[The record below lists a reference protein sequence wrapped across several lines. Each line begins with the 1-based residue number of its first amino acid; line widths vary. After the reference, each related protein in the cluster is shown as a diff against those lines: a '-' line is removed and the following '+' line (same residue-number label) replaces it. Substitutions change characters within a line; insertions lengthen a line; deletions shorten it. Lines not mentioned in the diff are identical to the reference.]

1 MVRAQ
6 CANALDAIW
15 PGYVKPAARAY
26 RFVLIDDLAVVR
38 HCIGSL
44 ISFESDLMMVGDS
57 GDLDAGI
64 ELVRRVKPDLVIC
77 DLNLPQC
84 PGVTA
89 VRRLCSKFHDAH
101 VLVLAAACDSLQSM
115 RESFAAGA
123 IGYVRKDATRADLVW
138 NLRCAAAGERVVC
151 LGTMEILE
159 RIWLVGSSAKT
170 SHRETLSLDEEVI
183 LRLIA
188 LGVPTRQ
195 IAADLHRGMRAV
207 GKQRMQL
214 MRRLNLR
221 SIAAVTQFAVA
232 LNLVSLGE
240 IGEHS
245 PRNGTYAG

>member
-1 MVRAQ
+1 MVHAQ
-6 CANALDAIW
+6 FADASDAIW
-15 PGYVKPAARAY
+15 PGFVRPEASAY
-26 RFVLIDDLAVVR
+26 RFVLIDHLSVVR

-44 ISFESDLMMVGDS
+44 LSSESDLAMVGDS

-77 DLNLPQC
+77 DLNLPHC
-84 PGVTA
+84 PGVTT
-89 VRRLCSKFHDAH
+89 VRRLCGEFHDAH
-101 VLVLAAACDSLQSM
+101 VLVLTACDSLQSM

-123 IGYVRKDATRADLVW
+123 IGYVRKNATRADLVRT
-138 NLRCAAAGERVVC
+138 LRCAAAGQRVVC
-151 LGTMEILE
+151 LGTMERLA
-159 RIWLVGSSAKT
+159 RIWLVGKSAKN
-170 SHRETLSLDEEVI
+170 SHRKTLSLDEEVI

-195 IAADLHRGMRAV
+195 IAADLRRGMRAV

-240 IGEHS
+240 IGEPS
-245 PRNGTYAG
+245 RRNGTYAG

>member
-1 MVRAQ
+1 MVHAQ
-6 CANALDAIW
+6 FAALDAIW
-15 PGYVKPAARAY
+15 PGYVKPEARAH
-26 RFVLIDDLAVVR
+26 RFVVIDDLPVVR

-44 ISFESDLMMVGDS
+44 LSSESDLIMVGDS

-64 ELVRRVKPDLVIC
+64 ELGRRVKPDLVIC
-77 DLNLPQC
+77 DLNFPHC

-89 VRRLCSKFHDAH
+89 VRRLCGEFHDAH
-101 VLVLAAACDSLQSM
+101 VVVLTARHSLQSM

-123 IGYVRKDATRADLVW
+123 MGYVRKDATRADLVW
-138 NLRCAAAGERVVC
+138 TLRCAAAGQRAVC
-151 LGTMEILE
+151 LGTMEMLA
-159 RIWLVGSSAKT
+159 RIWLVGNSAKT
-170 SHRETLSLDEEVI
+170 SHRKTLSL
-183 LRLIA
+183 
-188 LGVPTRQ
+188 
-195 IAADLHRGMRAV
+195 RAV

-240 IGEHS
+240 IGEHP

>member
-1 MVRAQ
+1 MVHAQ
-6 CANALDAIW
+6 FAALDAIW
-15 PGYVKPAARAY
+15 PGYVKPEARAH
-26 RFVLIDDLAVVR
+26 RFVVIDELPVVR

-44 ISFESDLMMVGDS
+44 LSSESDLTMVGDS

-77 DLNLPQC
+77 DLNLPHC

-89 VRRLCSKFHDAH
+89 VQRLCSEFHDAH
-101 VLVLAAACDSLQSM
+101 VLVLTACHTLKSM

-138 NLRCAAAGERVVC
+138 TLRCAAAGQRVAC
-151 LGTMEILE
+151 LGTMEMLE
-159 RIWLVGSSAKT
+159 RIWLVGNSAKT
-170 SHRETLSLDEEVI
+170 SHRKTLSLDEEVI